1 MTWTVIIYF
10 MKKKRRKIGEELI
23 KGMQSLVDALDSGKP
38 IEDSF
43 RVTTIEK
50 VNEFE
55 NVVTVKGPK
64 KSENNALQDGKIE

>member
-1 MTWTVIIYF
+1 MNG
-10 MKKKRRKIGEELI
+10 KELI
-23 KGMQSLVDALDSGKP
+23 KGLQDVVESGKP

-55 NVVTVKGPK
+55 NVVTVKGP
-64 KSENNALQDGKIE
+64 NALQDGKIE

>member
-1 MTWTVIIYF
+1 

>member
-1 MTWTVIIYF
+1 MDSHYLF

-23 KGMQSLVDALDSGKP
+23 KGLEEFNKALDGGKP
-38 IEDSF
+38 LEDTF

-55 NVVTVKGPK
+55 NVITVKGPK
-64 KSENNALQDGKIE
+64 KSKDDALQDDKIE